1 MAQTSFGPN
10 ALLTPANAITLA
22 RLAAT
27 PVLLSSIV
35 ETGDSWSTLAF
46 WILLAGSDGID
57 GWLARKQGS
66 TRSGAFLDPLA
77 DKFLVLGALICFV
90 IEGVFWWLPVV
101 LIAVREISLTLYRS
115 WLGRRGISLPA
126 RWSAKVKTVVQEVA
140 VGFALLPLTGQDATW
155 IATSVLW
162 LAVALTTVSGI
173 QYLVDARRQTVAGPS
188 GRGSG
193 YEL

>member
-1 MAQTSFGPN
+1 MSEQSFGPN

-22 RLAAT
+22 RVAMT
-27 PVLLSSIV
+27 PVLLTSIV
-35 ETGDSWSTLAF
+35 ETGDSWSTLAL

-57 GWLARKQGS
+57 GWLARKQGT

-77 DKFLVLGALICFV
+77 DKLLVLGALICLV
-90 IEGVFWWLPVV
+90 VEGVFWWLPVT

-162 LAVALTTVSGI
+162 LAVALTTLSGI
-173 QYLVDARRQTVAGPS
+173 QYLVDARRHVVPARAAEGTG
-188 GRGSG
+188 
-193 YEL
+193 